1 MQWSLEN
8 IYKKQVRGKIPPRRH
23 LRVLGEATFD
33 EVIVMLNDLND
44 KGLLEND
51 VELEYIKKYLTK
63 RPYEKSL
70 VAYLRSKNLNERTID
85 EGNILE
91 IIVKVLS
98 DNKDLEAY
106 DNYIQNPQPFR
117 NVVERSGNLIDVIS
131 DISGL
136 KRETARELV
145 NLKGTESSRGVGKG
159 EMAMAA
165 IFSDVKMAEG
175 KGDLDW
181 DGQYLEVKSTDAR
194 LGKRDREFPN
204 FERETLGELA
214 VQYDKSD
221 KRLDTLV
228 ANLANEPEMDP
239 GHLLDALLSFARAA
253 YPKSSIEIPV
263 DINLEDPLQVRN
275 ALEKVMVS
283 NYANREG
290 VEWFIMINSSK
301 TRYFGRYFIC
311 RTSEIA
317 KYVDEKILKL
327 GVISLGNLD
336 PSIGTI

>member
-1 MQWSLEN
+1 MQWSLED
-8 IYKKQVRGKIPPRRH
+8 IYKKQVRGKIPPRKH

-33 EVIVMLNDLND
+33 EVMTMLSDLND
-44 KGLLEND
+44 KDLLEND
-51 VELEYIKKYLTK
+51 VELEYIKRYLIK

-70 VAYLRSKNLNERTID
+70 LAYMRSKNLNEGTID

-91 IIVKVLS
+91 IIIKVLS
-98 DNKDLEAY
+98 NNNDLEAY
-106 DNYIQNPQPFR
+106 DNYIQKPGSFSS
-117 NVVERSGNLIDVIS
+117 VVKRSGNLVDVIS
-131 DISGL
+131 EVAGL
-136 KRETARELV
+136 KKETARDLV
-145 NLKGTESSRGVGKG
+145 NLRGSESSRGVGKG
-159 EMAMAA
+159 EIAMAT

-221 KRLDTLV
+221 KRIDTLV

-239 GHLLDALLSFARAA
+239 GHLLNSLISFTRAA

-263 DINLEDPLQVRN
+263 DINLADPQQVRN
-275 ALEKVMVS
+275 SLEKVMVS
-283 NYANREG
+283 NYANTEG
-290 VEWFIMINSSK
+290 VAWFIMINSSK
-301 TRYFGRYFIC
+301 TRYFGRYFVFQ
-311 RTSEIA
+311 TSEIA
-317 KYVDEKILKL
+317 KYVDDKTLKL
-327 GVISLGNLD
+327 GVISIGNLD